1 MPPSHLDV
9 VIVGAGLSG
18 VGTAVHIRKIC
29 PELNLTILEGRT
41 RPGGTWDLFRYPGIR
56 SDSDMYTLGY
66 SFKPWTH
73 PKAIAD
79 GPSIRAYIE
88 ETIVEQGLQP
98 MIQYQQKVLSAD
110 WDSARCL
117 WRLRIRN
124 GQTGRIRQVSCRF
137 LIGCCGYYRYE
148 HGYDPDF
155 PEQEQFQGLRIHP
168 QLWPEDLDYRGKK
181 VVVIGSGATAVT
193 LVPAMAE
200 HAEQVTMLQRS
211 PTYVASV
218 PGEDR
223 MAQWLM
229 RHFPDS
235 WVYQTIRTRNIL
247 FSMGIYQLCQKAPQ
261 TMRRLLLQ
269 RIKRLLP
276 NADDIRHFSPSY
288 NPWDQRLCAV
298 PDGDLF
304 SALRSGKAHVVTGS
318 IRRFYEHGIELQSG
332 EQLEADIIVTATG
345 LDIQIL
351 GGIELKVDGKAI
363 DPSEK
368 MYYKGAM
375 VEDVPN
381 FAMVFGYTNSSWT
394 LKADLIGDYVARLIH
409 YMNNRRYLQC
419 TPRNQDKAVGS
430 LPFIQM
436 SSGYIQ
442 RALNRIPRQGDR
454 APWRLYQNYIKDWW
468 QFKKHDID
476 DGILVFSHPV
486 HVDNAVVSYRSI
498 AEMPG

>member
-1 MPPSHLDV
+1 MPQSHLDV
-9 VIVGAGLSG
+9 LIVGAGLSG

-29 PELNLTILEGRT
+29 PDFKMAILEGRS

-79 GPSIRAYIE
+79 GPSIRSYIE
-88 ETIVEQGLQP
+88 DTIQEYDLNP
-98 MIQYQQKVLSAD
+98 LIQYQQRVLSAN
-110 WDSARCL
+110 WDSSSGL
-117 WRLRIRN
+117 WRLRVRN
-124 GQTGRIRQVSCRF
+124 GETGRVRQLSCRF

-155 PEQEQFQGLRIHP
+155 PDQERYQGLRIHP
-168 QLWPEDLDYRGKK
+168 QLWPEDLDYTGKK

-193 LVPAMAE
+193 LVPAMAGK
-200 HAEQVTMLQRS
+200 ADKVTMLQRS
-211 PTYVASV
+211 PSYVASV
-218 PGEDR
+218 PSEDR
-223 MAQWLM
+223 LAQWLM

-235 WVYQTIRTRNIL
+235 WVYRTIRTRNIL
-247 FSMGIYQLCQKAPQ
+247 FSMGIYQLCQHAPE
-261 TMRRLLLQ
+261 TMRHLLLQ
-269 RIKRLLP
+269 RIKGLLP
-276 NADDIRHFSPSY
+276 HPDDIKHFSPSY

-298 PDGDLF
+298 PNGDFF
-304 SALRSGKAHVVTGS
+304 SALRTGKARVVTGS
-318 IRRFYEHGIELQSG
+318 IQRFYEHGIELASG
-332 EQLEADIIVTATG
+332 ERLEADIIVTATG

-351 GGIELKVDGKAI
+351 GGIELSVDGKPV

-394 LKADLIGDYVARLIH
+394 LKADLIGDYIARLLRFMH
-409 YMNNRRYLQC
+409 SRQYQQC
-419 TPRNQDKAVGS
+419 TPRNQDKTIEP

-442 RALNRIPRQGDR
+442 RAVNRIPRQGDR

-468 QFKKHDID
+468 QFKKHELD
-476 DGILVFSHPV
+476 DGILVFNQAAR
-486 HVDNAVVSYRSI
+486 VDNVVESFRST